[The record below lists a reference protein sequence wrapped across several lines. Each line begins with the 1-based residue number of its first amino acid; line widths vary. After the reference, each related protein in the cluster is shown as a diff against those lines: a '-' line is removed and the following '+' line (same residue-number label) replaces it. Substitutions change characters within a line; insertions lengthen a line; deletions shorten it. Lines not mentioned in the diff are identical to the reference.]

1 MILVFRYELLL
12 QEKGILAGKGETI
25 GADEWDLWNQGVAV
39 EANQRVC
46 PVTWKCCF
54 SFVMQV
60 LVH

>member
-12 QEKGILAGKGETI
+12 QDKGILAGKGETI

-46 PVTWKCCF
+46 PVT
-54 SFVMQV
+54 
-60 LVH
+60 